1 MRKIDEL
8 NNPASCLSRATLSEM
23 TFVLLSRDLA
33 APVAIRAWI
42 AERIRIGK
50 NLPDD
55 PQLLEAEHC
64 AQIMESER
72 LPI

>member
-1 MRKIDEL
+1 MRKVDEL
-8 NNPASCLSRATLSEM
+8 NNPFSCLSRASLAEM
-23 TFVLLSRDLA
+23 TFVLLSRDPA

-50 NLPDD
+50 NFPGDA
-55 PQLLEAEHC
+55 QLLEAEHC

-72 LPI
+72 LPM